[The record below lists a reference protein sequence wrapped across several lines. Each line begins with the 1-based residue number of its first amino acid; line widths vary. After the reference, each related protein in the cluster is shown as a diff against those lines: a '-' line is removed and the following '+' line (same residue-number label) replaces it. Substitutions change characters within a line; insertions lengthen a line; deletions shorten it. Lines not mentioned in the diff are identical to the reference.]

1 MFVNPDC
8 VTPSTLFTT
17 VPDFITHVNISL
29 LVKGVGLELT
39 TLLWA
44 LVVADQRLLVGGME
58 QSGPVD
64 GVVVAEL
71 AVVRDV
77 HITGADLP

>member
-1 MFVNPDC
+1 MYPFHHGPWFHNTRKHLAP
-8 VTPSTLFTT
+8 
-17 VPDFITHVNISL
+17 
-29 LVKGVGLELT
+29 GWGMGGGLELT

-44 LVVADQRLLVGGME
+44 LVVADQRLLVGGTE

-71 AVVRDV
+71 AVVRDMHV
-77 HITGADLP
+77 TGTDLP